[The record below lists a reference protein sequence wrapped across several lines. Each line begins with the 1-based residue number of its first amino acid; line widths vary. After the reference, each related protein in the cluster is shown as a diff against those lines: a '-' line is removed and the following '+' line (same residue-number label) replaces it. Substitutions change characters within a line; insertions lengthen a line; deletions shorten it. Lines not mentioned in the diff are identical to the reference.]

1 MLKKK
6 VWALSPVAFIIPVF
20 ILLMAVVSLNW
31 SFNLFLLQVAVA
43 VLSFILIF
51 LEIYKFKMYMN
62 SNLKDAEKYFK
73 SINIDYLSKFPFATV
88 IIGEKNDIIAVN
100 QHFRRTIGQN
110 KNFIGSSISDLL
122 NGKNISDIVNDN
134 GFDTTYAGKQYTV
147 FAIPFQKT
155 SVVCFID
162 DTYYKETALE
172 YMESRP
178 AVCLAVFDNRD
189 EISTNNKG
197 GYDTQIVAQVEY
209 ELQNFSNETT
219 GFMKKLNNNRYMI
232 IMEERHIKTFIET
245 KFSVLEKVRK
255 IKIDGRQ
262 SATISMGIGRMA
274 RTLSESEKWAQKA
287 LDMALGRG
295 GDQVAIRQD
304 ESYKFFGGKSK
315 GIEKRDKVRTRV
327 IAATLTEYVS
337 SSDRV
342 LIMGHQFSD
351 LDSIGSALGLCGAI
365 NKALKTS
372 AYIVVDQESSLALPV
387 INMVKDKYEQR
398 IFVSPSSARNMVT
411 EKTLLIIVDTHSE
424 NFLEDKKLYEKCGN
438 VVVIDHHRMMVDHIK
453 NAVIFYHEP
462 YASSASEM
470 VTELVQ
476 YIGDNTIDNTEAE
489 ALLAGIMLDTK
500 NFVLKTG
507 VRTFEAAAFLKRKG
521 ADTVEVK
528 KFFSDSFSTYR
539 ERAALVSNADII
551 KNSAVTYT
559 TKMSKYTRLACA
571 QAADELLTIQGVSAS
586 YVIYPS
592 KGAISI
598 SARSLGDVNVQLVME
613 QLGGG
618 GHQTMAGVQIKDAE
632 VISVRRQLLDVIQKM
647 SNE

>member
-1 MLKKK
+1 MLKNK
-6 VWALSPVAFIIPVF
+6 VWVLSPVFFIVPIF
-20 ILLMAVVSLNW
+20 ILLMAFVSLHW
-31 SFNLFLLQVAVA
+31 SFNLFLLQIAVA

-51 LEIYKFKMYMN
+51 LEIYKFKMYIN
-62 SNLKDAEKYFK
+62 SNLKYAEKHFK
-73 SINIDYLSKFPFATV
+73 SINADYLSKFPFAAV

-100 QHFRRTIGQN
+100 QYFRRTIGQN
-110 KNFIGSSISDLL
+110 KNFIGSSFSDLIS
-122 NGKNISDIVNDN
+122 GKNISDIANDSV
-134 GFDTTYAGKQYTV
+134 FDTTYAGKQYTV
-147 FAIPFQKT
+147 FAIPLKKN
-155 SVVCFID
+155 SIVCFID
-162 DTYYKETALE
+162 DTYYKETAFE
-172 YMESRP
+172 YTQSRP

-209 ELQNFSNETT
+209 ELQNFSNDTS

-274 RTLSESEKWAQKA
+274 RTLNESEKWAQKA

-304 ESYKFFGGKSK
+304 ESYQFFGGKSK

-327 IAATLTEYVS
+327 IAATLTEYAS

-342 LIMGHQFSD
+342 LIMGHKFSD

-372 AYIVVDQESSLALPV
+372 AYIVVDHESSLALPV
-387 INMVKDKYEQR
+387 INMVKNKYEQR
-398 IFVSPSSARNMVT
+398 IFVSPGNARNMVT
-411 EKTLLIIVDTHSE
+411 DKTLLIIVDTHSE
-424 NFLEDKKLYEKCGN
+424 NFLEDKKLYERCN
-438 VVVIDHHRMMVDHIK
+438 NIVVIDHHRMMVDHIK

-476 YIGDNTIDNTEAE
+476 YIGDNTIDDVEAE

-528 KFFSDSFSTYR
+528 KFFSDSLSTYR
-539 ERAALVSNADII
+539 ERAALVSNADIV

-559 TKMSKYTRLACA
+559 TKTSKYTRLACA

-592 KGAISI
+592 KGAVSI

-632 VISVRRQLLDVIQKM
+632 LMSVRRQLLDVIQKM
-647 SNE
+647 SSE

>member
-6 VWALSPVAFIIPVF
+6 VWVLSPVFFTIPLF
-20 ILLMAVVSLNW
+20 ILLMALVSWHW
-31 SFNLFLLQVAVA
+31 SFNLFLLQIAVA
-43 VLSFILIF
+43 VLSFIVIL
-51 LEIYKFKMYMN
+51 LEIYKFKLYMN
-62 SNLKDAEKYFK
+62 FMLKDAEKHFK
-73 SINIDYLSKFPFATV
+73 SINVDYLSKFPFAT
-88 IIGEKNDIIAVN
+88 IIVGPKNDIIAVN
-100 QHFRRTIGQN
+100 QHFHHTIGQN
-110 KNFIGSSISDLL
+110 KNFIGRSLRDLL
-122 NGKNISDIVNDN
+122 NSDVLSDKC
-134 GFDTTYAGKQYTV
+134 FDITYAGKQYTV
-147 FAIPFQKT
+147 FAIPFQKI

-162 DTYYKETALE
+162 NTYYKETALE
-172 YMESRP
+172 YTESRP

-189 EISTNNKG
+189 EISTNNEG

-232 IMEERHIKTFIET
+232 IMEERHIKAFIET
-245 KFSVLEKVRK
+245 KFAVLENIRK
-255 IKIDGRQ
+255 IKIDGSQ

-274 RTLSESEKWAQKA
+274 RTLNESEKWAQKA
-287 LDMALGRG
+287 LNMALGRG

-304 ESYKFFGGKSK
+304 ESYRFFGGKSK

-327 IAATLTEYVS
+327 IAATLTKYVS

-351 LDSIGSALGLCGAI
+351 LDSVGAALGLCGAI
-365 NKALKTS
+365 NKSLKTL
-372 AYIVVDQESSLALPV
+372 AYIVVDQEASLALPV
-387 INMVKDKYEQR
+387 INMAKNKYKQK
-398 IFVSPSSARNMVT
+398 IFISPNNARNMVT
-411 EKTLLIIVDTHSE
+411 NKTLLIIVDTHSE
-424 NFLEDKKLYEKCGN
+424 NFLEDKKLYEKCKN

-528 KFFSDSFSTYR
+528 KFFSDSFNTYR

-551 KNSAVTYT
+551 KNCAVTYT
-559 TKMSKYTRLACA
+559 TKTSKFTKLACA

-618 GHQTMAGVQIKDAE
+618 GHQTMAGAQIKDSDL
-632 VISVRRQLLDVIQKM
+632 ISVRRQLLDVIQKM
-647 SNE
+647 SSE